1 MLDDAV
7 KQQIR
12 DFYTSVSNT
21 VPGFR
26 ARGGQRKMI
35 GSIASAMGNASTPK
49 NPVEDGSN
57 IIVVEGKTG
66 VGKTVGYLVPAIVL
80 ARSLGKKL
88 IVSSATVALQEQLV
102 NRDIP
107 SVLSAYHEPIKVVLA
122 KGRGR
127 FVCEMRLIRLAGG
140 AQEELFGDA
149 AAWDRPPKE
158 GEINLL
164 VSLHENYSNGK
175 WNGEKDSLES
185 QVSDELWSKIT
196 NDSNGCVGRRCRQ
209 FSACAYFKARQAL
222 DDGDL
227 IVANHDLV
235 LSAMSSD
242 STLLPSPDEAIFVFD
257 EAHHLPAVA
266 VSRFSAKH
274 AIHGAS
280 QWLERIP
287 ALIQRTTSALGQNAV
302 YRMLATNAHE
312 LAARLNEL
320 HGSMKH
326 SASFADD
333 QKTLRFAHGT
343 LPANLK
349 SVAENIQSL
358 STSLVECFAAAKEA
372 MDTTRKENE
381 HLAPMIDAITSE
393 MGLFNGR
400 SQNLQKV
407 WDLMLTELVDGMPCA
422 KWIESDGKDFH
433 VCASPIS
440 AASILYA
447 NLWSRASGVVL
458 TSATITTLGS
468 FDFYLRNA
476 GLARFDS
483 VNTLSIQSPFDFEKQ
498 GEIFVPSMNTDPS
511 DTHGHT
517 SEVAGVLP
525 GLLEGYSGSLVLFS
539 SRAQMKKVHE
549 LIPAEMREKVLM
561 QGELTRKQILK
572 EHSDRIANGDPSTIF
587 GMASFGEGV
596 DLPGKLC
603 DQVIIA
609 KIPFAPP
616 DTPLE
621 QAMAEWVEKNGG
633 KPFFEI
639 SLPNAGLH
647 LVQWVGRLI
656 RTEEDYGR
664 IVFLDTRIIKKSY
677 GKMLIDGFPPMPL
690 RCERRLARAA

>member
-1 MLDDAV
+1 MLEDAV

-12 DFYTSVSNT
+12 DFYTSVSDT
-21 VPGFR
+21 VPGFKP
-26 ARGGQRKMI
+26 RGGQRKMI
-35 GSIASAMGNASTPK
+35 GSIASTMGNANTK
-49 NPVEDGSN
+49 NNPVDDGSN

-88 IVSSATVALQEQLV
+88 VVSSATVALQEQLV

-107 SVLSAYHEPIKVVLA
+107 SVLSAYHEQVKVVLA

-149 AAWDRPPKE
+149 AAWDRPPKD

-164 VSLHENYSNGK
+164 ATLHENLGSGK
-175 WNGEKDSLES
+175 WNGDKDSLEHNIA
-185 QVSDELWSKIT
+185 DDLWSKIT

-235 LSAMSSD
+235 LSALSSD
-242 STLLPSPDEAIFVFD
+242 STLLPSPDESIFVFD
-257 EAHHLPAVA
+257 EAHHLPSVA

-274 AIHGAS
+274 ALHGAA

-287 ALIQRTTSALGQNAV
+287 PLIQRTTSALGQNACF
-302 YRMLATNAHE
+302 RMLSSNAHD
-312 LAARLNEL
+312 LAERLNEMY
-320 HGSMKH
+320 GAMKH
-326 SASFADD
+326 SAAFADD
-333 QKTLRFAHGT
+333 KKTLRFAHGT
-343 LPANLK
+343 LPANLM
-349 SVAENIQSL
+349 STAENIQSL
-358 STSLVECFAAAKEA
+358 STNLVECFGAVKDALE
-372 MDTTRKENE
+372 TSRKENE
-381 HLAPMIDAITSE
+381 HLAPMIDSISSE

-400 SQNLQKV
+400 SQNLKKV
-407 WDLMLTELVDGMPCA
+407 WDLMLVALVDGMPCA
-422 KWIESDGKDFH
+422 KWIESDGRDFH

-440 AASILYA
+440 AASILYEH
-447 NLWSRASGVVL
+447 LWKRASGVVL

-468 FDFYLRNA
+468 FDFFLRNS
-476 GLARFDS
+476 GLSKLDA
-483 VNTLSIQSPFDFEKQ
+483 VNTLSVQSPFDFENQ
-498 GEIFVPSMNTDPS
+498 GEIFVPSMNTDPT
-511 DTHGHT
+511 DAQGHT
-517 SEVAGVLP
+517 SEIAGILP
-525 GLLEGYSGSLVLFS
+525 GLLEGYSGSLVLFA
-539 SRAQMKKVHE
+539 SRAQMKKVYE
-549 LIPAEMREKVLM
+549 LIPVNVREKVLM
-561 QGELTRKQILK
+561 QGDMTRKQILS
-572 EHSDRIANGDPSTIF
+572 EHSERVTNGNPSTIF

-621 QAMAEWVEKNGG
+621 QAMAEWIEKNGG

-639 SLPNAGLH
+639 SLPKAGLN
-647 LVQWVGRLI
+647 LVQWIGRLL
-656 RTEEDYGR
+656 RTEDDYGR

-677 GKMLIDGFPPMPL
+677 GKMLINGFPPMPL
-690 RCERRLARAA
+690 RCHEPHG